1 MINDMPLTQTYSSG
15 DDLLV
20 NCSTSQG
27 GPALTYQ
34 WLFNGQFLPDEVD
47 PSLTRDAVNASDGGP
62 YTCIVSNAAGND
74 SSSTTV
80 HILPVITTQP
90 QSIETTNNTE
100 VILACEAVAFPEP
113 KYLWMKTDG
122 SVRPSLTVT
131 SPMLIFEPVSFEDAG
146 IYVCNVTSDNFT
158 ISSDTAILTGNVRYD
173 LSCII
178 EAVVVGGFG
187 NIYT

>member
-1 MINDMPLTQTYSSG
+1 MPLTQTFSMR
-15 DDLLV
+15 DDVIL

-27 GPALTYQ
+27 GPSLTYQ
-34 WLFNGQFLPDEVD
+34 WQFNGQVLPDEVD
-47 PSLTRDAVNASDGGP
+47 PSLTRFAVNASDGGT
-62 YTCIVSNAAGND
+62 YTCTVSNAAGND
-74 SSSTTV
+74 SSSTNV

-100 VILACEAVAFPEP
+100 VMLACEAVAFPHPE
-113 KYLWMKTDG
+113 YLWIKTDG
-122 SVRPSLTVT
+122 SVRSSLNVT
-131 SPMLIFEPVSFEDAG
+131 SPVLIFEPVSFEDAG

-158 ISSDTAILTGNVRYD
+158 ISSDTAILTGNVRFD

-187 NIYT
+187 NIYG